1 MVLTQRMTMAL
12 AFCSA
17 AWLAGCAHQAAIAP
31 VAQDSSTSS
40 HTRCL
45 TAHEISQW
53 AQAFSTKRP
62 VPNPPAGM
70 TAADA
75 ACTRVKYQQQL
86 VRLEGPLVGY
96 KVALSNLHIQ
106 KTFHADEPVWGSYH
120 VAMFWPGNSHVSHQ
134 YGVHP
139 LYKAGLLVRVKSSA
153 INQAQTPEEAL
164 AAIDQIIPFIE
175 LADVQVQ
182 SPSQL
187 TAHNIAAINTATR
200 MGIVGEPLT
209 VPQATN
215 KQKKLLKELETM
227 SVRVIGNKGRLLG
240 RGQGKDVM
248 EHPLRSVIWLAQAL
262 KKQGLS
268 LQPGQYVNVGT
279 FSPMLRPTAGEQV
292 TVAYLGLTGA
302 RSVMVKFE

>member
-1 MVLTQRMTMAL
+1 MVWNQRMTMAL

-17 AWLAGCAHQAAIAP
+17 AWLAGCAYQADTVPEARGG
-31 VAQDSSTSS
+31 STSS
-40 HTRCL
+40 RARCL
-45 TAHEISQW
+45 TAREISQW
-53 AQAFSTKRP
+53 AQAFSAKRP
-62 VPNPPAGM
+62 VPNPPASM

-75 ACTRVKYQQQL
+75 ACTRAKYQQQL
-86 VRLEGPLVGY
+86 VLLEGPLVGY

-120 VAMFWPGNSHVSHQ
+120 VAMLWPGNSHVSHQ

-139 LYKAGLLVRVKSSA
+139 LYEAGLLVRVKSSA

-182 SPSQL
+182 RPSQL
-187 TAHNIAAINTATR
+187 TAHNITAINTATR
-200 MGIVGEPLT
+200 MGIVGEPLA
-209 VPQATN
+209 VPQAAD

-227 SVRVIGNKGRLLG
+227 SVRVIGNKGSLLG